1 MNIANKL
8 TILRVILVPIFI
20 VLMMPDTLCTNIA
33 GLIIFIIASLT
44 DLLDGHLA
52 RSRNL
57 VTTFGKFADPLA
69 DKMLTTA
76 AFLVF
81 MQHGITNLW
90 PVFIILV
97 REFTVS
103 GIRLIAAADGKVIAA
118 SFWGKLKTVTQMVS
132 IITGIL
138 LMCINAIPNN
148 VANLITAV
156 LVWICVI
163 FTIISGIEYVM
174 KNRKLINFK

>member
-8 TILRVILVPIFI
+8 TILRVFLVPVFI
-20 VLMMPDTLCTNIA
+20 ILMIPNTLGTNIA
-33 GLIIFIIASLT
+33 GLAVFIIASLT

-81 MQHGITNLW
+81 MEKGIIGLW
-90 PVFIILV
+90 PIFIILV
-97 REFTVS
+97 REFVVS
-103 GIRLIAAADGKVIAA
+103 GIRLVAAAEGKVIAA

-132 IITGIL
+132 IVAGIL
-138 LMCINAIPNN
+138 LMCISIIPVS
-148 VANLITAV
+148 VANVITAV
-156 LVWICVI
+156 LVWICVA
-163 FTIISGIEYVM
+163 FTIISGAEYVI
-174 KNRKLINFK
+174 KNRKLINFE